1 MKQFDRYEG
10 AKDNAGD
17 ENRRRMP
24 RASLDANTSP
34 RCIAELISRFED
46 YTRDTAKFRAEYPW
60 ASRFVMGYPLPDW
73 QRDLVWTP
81 EQNVRFITSLW
92 EEIDVGSYMVNDQF
106 EFDTKTKSFRLFSDV
121 LIDGQQR
128 LTALQ
133 GYLLGE
139 FAVPD
144 AEGVPCYWHELSK
157 VERRFFSNKIFP
169 RATVKTWDEDLLRK
183 AYDLR
188 SFGGTAHKESER
200 ASRG

>member
-1 MKQFDRYEG
+1 MKPFDRYEG
-10 AKDNAGD
+10 ALTNNGD

-24 RASLDANTSP
+24 RAQLDANTSP
-34 RCIAELISRFED
+34 RCIAELMGRFEE
-46 YTRDTAKFRAEYPW
+46 YTRDIAKFEAEYPW

-73 QRDLVWTP
+73 QRNLVWTP

-92 EEIDVGSYMVNDQF
+92 EEVDVGSYMVNEHF
-106 EFDTKTKSFRLFSDV
+106 EFDSKTNTFRKFSDT

-133 GYLLGE
+133 SYLLSE

-144 AEGVPCYWHELSK
+144 AEGVSCYWNELSK

-169 RATVKTWDEDLLRK
+169 RATVRTWDEDLLRK

-188 SFGGTAHKESER
+188 SFGGTPHKESER
-200 ASRG
+200 ASRS